1 MMDPEGGGRAA
12 AETKAD
18 RRRALVVAAYR
29 RIATDGFEGLRT
41 RDVAADVGVNIATL
55 HYYFPTKEALIRS
68 VIGHAMERFIDTMPG
83 DGTPVD
89 QLRGHLRALAR
100 LLRDDQQ
107 LWTVMGELV
116 LRAPRDADLERI
128 FRQTDAYWHRT
139 LRDLIRRCIEQGAI
153 NPELDPDDLAA
164 LMIVAIKGLS
174 LPTVA
179 GFEPE
184 LADQVFRVARHLAGS
199 REEAEDLVQE
209 TYARAFRSWRSF
221 QPGTNLRAWLLRILT
236 NLNIDRGRRKQR
248 APQTTPLEAN
258 DYYLYDK
265 LAEADGAA
273 TDEERV
279 VERLSQDDV
288 VSALAAVPHD
298 FRDVI
303 VLVDIGD
310 FSYQDAANI
319 LDIPI
324 GTVMSRLHRG
334 RRVLK
339 RELAD
344 SVLEDVT

>member
-1 MMDPEGGGRAA
+1 MTPAEDGGRAA
-12 AETKAD
+12 AEPKAD
-18 RRRALVVAAYR
+18 RRRALVAAAYR
-29 RIATDGFEGLRT
+29 RIASDGFEGLRT

-68 VIGHAMERFIDTMPG
+68 VIGHAMERFINTMPG

-184 LADQVFRVARHLAGS
+184 LADQVFRQFDRLLGMPAAL
-199 REEAEDLVQE
+199 
-209 TYARAFRSWRSF
+209 
-221 QPGTNLRAWLLRILT
+221 NL
-236 NLNIDRGRRKQR
+236 
-248 APQTTPLEAN
+248 
-258 DYYLYDK
+258 
-265 LAEADGAA
+265 
-273 TDEERV
+273 
-279 VERLSQDDV
+279 
-288 VSALAAVPHD
+288 
-298 FRDVI
+298 
-303 VLVDIGD
+303 
-310 FSYQDAANI
+310 DA
-319 LDIPI
+319 
-324 GTVMSRLHRG
+324 
-334 RRVLK
+334 
-339 RELAD
+339 
-344 SVLEDVT
+344 